1 MVFFVVVA
9 LLEVPGHMY
18 SFQAQD
24 EILAQYIVNVLH
36 PVKDYSLARYLH
48 VDQFLIWSVYK
59 YHLQYVYWPS
69 SRGTVNW
76 IKGLNENTDRESFSI

>member
-48 VDQFLIWSVYK
+48 VDQFLI
-59 YHLQYVYWPS
+59 
-69 SRGTVNW
+69 
-76 IKGLNENTDRESFSI
+76 